1 MLLFAT
7 MRFFNLPKTSLLAF
21 SLLLSIL
28 GFSSSFEIITENPT
42 AEIKDGKAIIRF
54 TDSDFVPKKIK
65 WSKQDISLMALEANG
80 FEEGRTYQVEVT
92 DAQGMVNTQ
101 SFEIPP
107 SSGQEKV
114 NSIFTPFVEWV
125 SIALFSDPFA
135 ALGLYDPRIIDEYG
149 MPLLHANGDEKKI
162 SIPLVVVWLMFG
174 AIFFTFKMGF
184 INIRGFRHSISLIR
198 GKYDKPEDKGEV
210 SHFQAL
216 ATALSGTV
224 GMGNIAGVAT
234 AMAVGGPG
242 ATFWMIAAGLLGMS
256 SKFVECTLAVK
267 YRNINADG
275 SISGGPMYYLS
286 KGLKARNMGRFGKI
300 LAFTFA
306 VLCVGG
312 SIGGGNM
319 YQANQTFL
327 QLSTVFPALS
337 NHSLLVG
344 AALAVMTGLVIVG
357 GIKSIAKVTDKIV
370 PLMVILYVGV
380 ALVIIGMHYDFIG
393 AAFSQIY
400 NGAFNADAAKGGFL
414 GVLIMGLRRAA
425 FSNEAGVG
433 SASIAHS
440 ASKTQEPVSEG
451 IVSLL
456 EPFIDT
462 VVICTMTALVLI
474 FTGFAQNPQ
483 GLDGVALT
491 NAAFK
496 SQFAGFDYVLTI
508 AIFLFAFST
517 MISWSYYGL
526 KSWTYLVGE
535 GKKSELIFKVVFLLC
550 TLVGASSGKGAVMDF
565 SDMMIL
571 AMAFPN
577 IIGLLIMSSEVRSDM
592 KSYFSRVKSGVI
604 SRHN

>member
-1 MLLFAT
+1 MLLFAP
-7 MRFFNLPKTSLLAF
+7 MRFFNLPKTSILAF
-21 SLLLSIL
+21 LLV
-28 GFSSSFEIITENPT
+28 FSNHLFATNFEIITENPS
-42 AEIKDGKAIIRF
+42 AEIKDGKASILF
-54 TDSDFVPKKIK
+54 KDNGFVPIKIK
-65 WSKQDISLMALEANG
+65 WSKQDVSLGATEAGG
-80 FEEGRTYQVEVT
+80 FEEGKTYNVEVT
-92 DAQGMVNTQ
+92 DAAGQVYVQ
-101 SFEIPP
+101 RFEIAP

-135 ALGLYDPRIIDEYG
+135 ALGLYDPRIIDESG
-149 MPLLHANGDEKKI
+149 QPVLHPNGDEKKI
-162 SIPLVVVWLMFG
+162 SIPLVVVWLMLG
-174 AIFFTFKMGF
+174 AIFFTIKMGF
-184 INIRGFRHSISLIR
+184 VNVRGFKHSIDLIR
-198 GKYDKPEDKGEV
+198 GRFDKPEDKGEV

-242 ATFWMIAAGLLGMS
+242 ATFWMITAGLLGMS

-267 YRNINADG
+267 YRNINSDG

-286 KGLKARNMGRFGKI
+286 KGLQKRKLGKLGKV
-300 LAFTFA
+300 LAVIFA
-306 VLCVGG
+306 ILCVGG

-327 QLSTVFPALS
+327 QLSTVFPSLS

-344 AALAVMTGLVIVG
+344 AILAVMTGLVIVG

-370 PLMVILYVGV
+370 PLMVILYVSV

-393 AAFSQIY
+393 TAFSQIF

-440 ASKTQEPVSEG
+440 ASKTDEPVSEG

-474 FTGFAQNPQ
+474 FTGFAQDPQ

-496 SQFAGFDYVLTI
+496 SQFAGFDYLLTI

-535 GKKSELIFKVVFLLC
+535 GKKSELTFKIIFLLC

-577 IIGLLIMSSEVRSDM
+577 IIGLLIMSSEVRADM
-592 KSYFSRVKSGVI
+592 QSYLSRVKSGVI
-604 SRHN
+604 SRHK

>member
-1 MLLFAT
+1 
-7 MRFFNLPKTSLLAF
+7 MRFFNLPKTSILAF
-21 SLLLSIL
+21 LLV
-28 GFSSSFEIITENPT
+28 FSSHVFANQFEIVTENPSS
-42 AEIKDGKAIIRF
+42 EIKDGEAIIKL
-54 TDSDFVPKKIK
+54 TDNTFVPKKIK
-65 WSKQDISLMALEANG
+65 WSKQDISLNSMEGVG
-80 FEEGRTYQVEVT
+80 FEEGRAYQVEIT
-92 DAQGMVNTQ
+92 DASGKVSTQ
-101 SFEIPP
+101 SFEITP

-114 NSIFTPFVEWV
+114 NSVFTPFVEWV
-125 SIALFSDPFA
+125 SILLFSDPFA
-135 ALGLYDPRIIDEYG
+135 ALGLYDPRIMDDQG
-149 MPLLHANGDEKKI
+149 QPLLHPNGDEKKI
-162 SIPLVVVWLMFG
+162 SIPLVVVWLMLG
-174 AIFFTFKMGF
+174 AIFFTIKMGF
-184 INIRGFRHSISLIR
+184 VNVRGFKHSIDLIR
-198 GKYDKPEDKGEV
+198 GRFDKPEDKGEV

-267 YRNINADG
+267 YRNINPNG
-275 SISGGPMYYLS
+275 SVSGGPMYYLS

-300 LAFTFA
+300 LAVTFA

-327 QLSTVFPALS
+327 QLSTVFPSLS

-344 AALAVMTGLVIVG
+344 AILAVMTGLVIVG

-393 AAFSQIY
+393 TAFSQIF

-440 ASKTQEPVSEG
+440 ASKTDEPVSEG
-451 IVSLL
+451 IVALL

-474 FTGFAQNPQ
+474 FTGFAQDPQ

-496 SQFAGFDYVLTI
+496 SQFVGFDYVLTV

-535 GKKSELIFKVVFLLC
+535 SKKSELTFKVIFLLC

-577 IIGLLIMSSEVRSDM
+577 IIGLLIMSSEVKADLQ
-592 KSYFSRVKSGVI
+592 SYFSRVKSGII
-604 SRHN
+604 SRHK

>member
-1 MLLFAT
+1 MLLFAD
-7 MRFFNLPKTSLLAF
+7 MRFFNLPKTSVLAF
-21 SLLLSIL
+21 LLV
-28 GFSSSFEIITENPT
+28 FSSHVFANQFEIVTENPSP
-42 AEIKDGKAIIRF
+42 EIKDGKAIIKL
-54 TDSDFVPKKIK
+54 TDNTFVPKKIK
-65 WSKQDISLMALEANG
+65 WSKQDISLNSMEGVG
-80 FEEGRTYQVEVT
+80 FEEGRAYQVEIT
-92 DAQGMVNTQ
+92 DASGKVSTQ
-101 SFEIPP
+101 NFEITP

-114 NSIFTPFVEWV
+114 NSVFTPFVEWV
-125 SIALFSDPFA
+125 SILLFSDPFA
-135 ALGLYDPRIIDEYG
+135 ALGLYDPRIMDDQG
-149 MPLLHANGDEKKI
+149 QPLLHPNGDEKKI
-162 SIPLVVVWLMFG
+162 SIPLVVVWLMLG
-174 AIFFTFKMGF
+174 AIFFTIKMGF
-184 INIRGFRHSISLIR
+184 VNVRGFKHSIDLIR
-198 GKYDKPEDKGEV
+198 GRFDKPEDKGEV

-242 ATFWMIAAGLLGMS
+242 ATFWMIVAGLLGMS

-267 YRNINADG
+267 YRNINPNG
-275 SISGGPMYYLS
+275 SVSGGPMYYLS

-300 LAFTFA
+300 LAVTFA

-327 QLSTVFPALS
+327 QLSTVFPSLS

-344 AALAVMTGLVIVG
+344 AILAVMTGLVIVG

-393 AAFSQIY
+393 TAFSQIF

-440 ASKTQEPVSEG
+440 ASKTEEPVSEG
-451 IVSLL
+451 IVALL

-474 FTGFAQNPQ
+474 FTGFAQDPQ

-496 SQFAGFDYVLTI
+496 SQFVGFDYILTI

-526 KSWTYLVGE
+526 KSWTYLIGE
-535 GKKSELIFKVVFLLC
+535 SKKSELTFKVIFLLC

-577 IIGLLIMSSEVRSDM
+577 IIGLLIMSSEVKADLQ
-592 KSYFSRVKSGVI
+592 SYFSRVKSGII
-604 SRHN
+604 SRHK